1 MTVSN
6 TGMSSLKDVIKKFK
20 IEDDK
25 YVSREFQQYG
35 YDLATELGDLKRV
48 SYYIKI
54 ARDYPR
60 GFIESARGFVKDAYN
75 VRSKAKLFTWK
86 LTELRKG
93 KKAKDDKQS
102 LAK

>member
-1 MTVSN
+1 MQKV
-6 TGMSSLKDVIKKFK
+6 GDVLKKFK

-60 GFIESARGFVKDAYN
+60 GFIESARSFVKDAYN
-75 VRSKAKLFTWK
+75 VRSRAKLFTWK

-93 KKAKDDKQS
+93 KEKKDAKS
-102 LAK
+102 